1 MVRASAPERTT
12 AVLAPAVEATA
23 GAPPGA
29 EPPNNATPNAAD
41 AQATPMTIFRLRIA
55 ITSISV

>member
-1 MVRASAPERTT
+1 VDG
-12 AVLAPAVEATA
+12 TA

-41 AQATPMTIFRLRIA
+41 TQATPMKIFRLRIS